1 MVETAM
7 THSLPVHK
15 ISAIAQRVR
24 KVPDESVRTKLK
36 EEVLRGKLVDPGKLE
51 ERARKLMK
59 GRKLKAPQDL
69 ERILS
74 DWDYILQHWNGKIEE
89 LLMYRRYFSDDKVP
103 GAKKVRSG
111 ANKLIRRLQ
120 KLT

>member
-7 THSLPVHK
+7 NHSLPVHK

-36 EEVLRGKLVDPGKLE
+36 EEVLRGKLVDPVKLE

-59 GRKLKAPQDL
+59 GRKPKAPQDL